1 MAAHHHDSHDHPHH
15 APPNAPAHEAAHAHT
30 HGHDFP
36 HGDHAHDFNQ
46 SATRL
51 KWAFALTAGFMIAEV
66 IGGWISGSLA
76 LIADAGH
83 MLTDAASLG
92 LAIYALKASA
102 RPADATRSYGFGRA
116 QVLAAFVNGIS
127 LIALAVWI
135 CVEAALRVSH
145 PTPILAGPML
155 AIAVLGLVVNIIA
168 FFVLHGGDKHDLNM
182 QGAVAH
188 VLGDMLGSVATIV
201 AALVILKTGWFP
213 IDPILSVL
221 VALLIVRSGWKI
233 TKQSAHILLQGAPE
247 PIDLAAL
254 EAGLRAAVPSVA
266 GIHHVHLWSITPQ
279 ERVMTLHAEMQPG
292 ANPDEVIAGVT
303 RYLKTEK
310 GVGHVTVQVEQDA
323 CSTAPQVQ
331 PPKDVPTEQHAAHVH
346 H

>member
-1 MAAHHHDSHDHPHH
+1 MRAHNHDHADHHHGHPSV
-15 APPNAPAHEAAHAHT
+15 AGSASGNAPAHEAAHAHS

-36 HGDHAHDFNQ
+36 HGDHAHDFSQ

-102 RPADATRSYGFGRA
+102 RPADATRSYGFGRM
-116 QVLAAFVNGIS
+116 QVLAAFVNGGS
-127 LIALAVWI
+127 LIALSVWI

-155 AIAVLGLVVNIIA
+155 VIAVLGLVVNIVS
-168 FFVLHGGDKHDLNM
+168 FFILHGGDKHDLNM

-188 VLGDMLGSVATIV
+188 VMGDMLGSVATII

-213 IDPILSVL
+213 IDPILSIL
-221 VALLIVRSGWKI
+221 VALLILRTGIKI

-254 EAGLRAAVPSVA
+254 EAGLRAAVPGVA

-279 ERVMTLHAEMQPG
+279 ERVMTLHAELALG
-292 ANPDEVIAGVT
+292 AAADEVIAGVT
-303 RYLKTEK
+303 NYLKNEK
-310 GVGHVTVQVEQDA
+310 KVGHVTVQVEREPCGSA
-323 CSTAPQVQ
+323 RG
-331 PPKDVPTEQHAAHVH
+331 H
-346 H
+346 

>member
-1 MAAHHHDSHDHPHH
+1 MSAHNHDHHDHDHHDH
-15 APPNAPAHEAAHAHT
+15 AHASAKAPAHEAAHAHS

-36 HGDHAHDFNQ
+36 HGDHAHDFSQ

-51 KWAFALTAGFMIAEV
+51 KWAFALTAGFMLAEV

-102 RPADATRSYGFGRA
+102 RPADTTRSYGFGRM

-127 LIALAVWI
+127 LIALAAWI
-135 CVEAALRVSH
+135 CVEAALRVAH
-145 PTPILAGPML
+145 PAPILAGPML
-155 AIAVLGLVVNIIA
+155 VIAVLGLVVNAISFYI
-168 FFVLHGGDKHDLNM
+168 LHGGDKRDLNM
-182 QGAVAH
+182 QGALAH
-188 VLGDMLGSVATIV
+188 VAGDMLGSVATII
-201 AALVILKTGWFP
+201 AALVIMKTGWFP

-221 VALLIVRSGWKI
+221 VAILIVRTGIKI

-254 EAGLRAAVPSVA
+254 EAGLKLAVPGVA

-279 ERVMTLHAEMQPG
+279 ERVMTLHAELVPG
-292 ANPDEVIAGVT
+292 AQADVVIAGVT
-303 RYLKTEK
+303 NYLKTEK
-310 GVGHVTVQVEQDA
+310 KVGHVTVQVEHEA
-323 CSTAPQVQ
+323 CGAVRG
-331 PPKDVPTEQHAAHVH
+331 
-346 H
+346 

>member
-1 MAAHHHDSHDHPHH
+1 MSAHDHNHHDQPHD
-15 APPNAPAHEAAHAHT
+15 NAPAHEAAHAHS
-30 HGHDFP
+30 HGHEFP
-36 HGDHAHDFNQ
+36 HGDHAHDFSQ

-51 KWAFALTAGFMIAEV
+51 KWAFALTVGFMLAEV

-102 RPADATRSYGFGRA
+102 RPADASRSYGFGRM

-135 CVEAALRVSH
+135 CVEAALRLAH
-145 PTPILAGPML
+145 PSPILAEPML
-155 AIAVLGLVVNIIA
+155 TIAVLGLVVNIIA

-188 VLGDMLGSVATIV
+188 VLGDMLGSLATIV
-201 AALVILKTGWFP
+201 AAVVIMKTGWFP
-213 IDPILSVL
+213 IDLILSVL
-221 VALLIVRSGWKI
+221 VAFLIVRTGVKV

-254 EAGLRAAVPSVA
+254 EKGMRSAVPGLA
-266 GIHHVHLWSITPQ
+266 GIHHVHLWSLTPQ
-279 ERVMTLHAEMQPG
+279 EKVMTLHAELSQG
-292 ANPDEVIAGVT
+292 ADADAVIAGVGAF
-303 RYLKTEK
+303 LKTEK
-310 GVGHVTVQVEQDA
+310 AITHVTVQVEKEA
-323 CSTAPQVQ
+323 CGA
-331 PPKDVPTEQHAAHVH
+331 
-346 H
+346 